1 MSLDNTNITDN
12 MLLENKARRII
23 ESNQDIS
30 TGSLIDKLK
39 KKAIPQ
45 SMIDKLVIVDEVQ
58 QLNNV
63 LRRISAKYPLIKGK
77 TDYDKKQKLLKYLLN
92 KGFDYQ
98 VVQKGIDGYFNKNNG

>member
-1 MSLDNTNITDN
+1 MNLDNANITDN
-12 MLLENKARRII
+12 MLLENKAKRII

-30 TGSLIDKLK
+30 TDALIDKLK

-45 SMIDKLVIVDEVQ
+45 SIIDKLVVIDEGQ

-63 LRRISAKYPLIKGK
+63 LRKISAKYRLIKGK
-77 TDYDKKQKLLKYLLN
+77 TDYDKKQKLLKYLLG

-98 VVQKGIDGYFNKNNG
+98 LVQKGIDEYFSDESE